1 MPQRS
6 PQFKI
11 SHPDQGLRQ
20 NDFFENSSDLLCIL
34 SHEGVFCQLN
44 PAFKKELGFTG
55 QDLVDTSVMNFFDP
69 DKIEKMAE
77 KFAAIK
83 IGGSAQIET
92 RYLCQ
97 NGLYKNLSWN
107 FTKTKDFIYAS
118 ARDITDAQL
127 AENILRSSEL
137 RYIKIIDEAPMGIA
151 LMRPDGRFTK
161 VNPYFCKMLGF
172 SEFELLK
179 KNPFDI
185 THPDD
190 HPLMLEKEI
199 EIKSGPD
206 HRFQIEKRYIT
217 KSGAVI
223 WVQASVVNI
232 MSSSQSI
239 LFRLALVKNITAQ
252 KSAERELQATHEKL
266 KSLNCD
272 LEDRILERT
281 FQMSEEA
288 IERKKALAALKKS
301 ESQLRLVTDALPAL
315 IAYFD
320 QDLKYLFANSTY
332 TKWFGDKA
340 QDPIGKSMPE
350 IIGPAAFEKIKVYV
364 DDALAGKQINYEH
377 RMLDLEGGI
386 RELSVSYIPDLD
398 SQKNVRGFV
407 ALAHDTT
414 DINKQQAERNQLSAR
429 EQAAVEASR
438 LKSEFLANMTHEI
451 RTPLNGILGMA
462 DLLVETNLTE
472 TQANFNQI
480 ISTSGKELL
489 NLVNDILDFS
499 KAEAGQLQIE
509 SSEFKIASLF
519 ENSIEL
525 LKKRAKEKSL
535 TLSQNI
541 DFRIQDE
548 LKGDFGRLSQVISN
562 LLSNAIKFTEAGTI
576 HLHASLQTEE
586 ADHLFVLFEVED
598 SGMGISKKNIS
609 KLFQPFTQA
618 DGSSTRKHGGTGLG
632 LSISKKIAALLG
644 GEIGVLSQ
652 EGRGSKFWFT
662 CRLERSFSQIVVS
675 KTEKTEN
682 KFGRILVAEDNPV
695 NQLLAI
701 TLLKNLG
708 YSAVAVANGC
718 EALEAVSQ
726 SEFDLILMDCQ
737 MPEMDGLEATR
748 QIRKIEVTS
757 GDRIPIIALTAN
769 AMKSDQEKCLLAG
782 MDDFVT
788 KPVKKEI
795 LAQAISRWLTA
806 SPLKAA
812 R

>member
-1 MPQRS
+1 
-6 PQFKI
+6 
-11 SHPDQGLRQ
+11 
-20 NDFFENSSDLLCIL
+20 
-34 SHEGVFCQLN
+34 
-44 PAFKKELGFTG
+44 
-55 QDLVDTSVMNFFDP
+55 
-69 DKIEKMAE
+69 
-77 KFAAIK
+77 
-83 IGGSAQIET
+83 
-92 RYLCQ
+92 
-97 NGLYKNLSWN
+97 
-107 FTKTKDFIYAS
+107 
-118 ARDITDAQL
+118 
-127 AENILRSSEL
+127 
-137 RYIKIIDEAPMGIA
+137 
-151 LMRPDGRFTK
+151 
-161 VNPYFCKMLGF
+161 
-172 SEFELLK
+172 
-179 KNPFDI
+179 
-185 THPDD
+185 
-190 HPLMLEKEI
+190 
-199 EIKSGPD
+199 
-206 HRFQIEKRYIT
+206 
-217 KSGAVI
+217 
-223 WVQASVVNI
+223 
-232 MSSSQSI
+232 
-239 LFRLALVKNITAQ
+239 
-252 KSAERELQATHEKL
+252 
-266 KSLNCD
+266 
-272 LEDRILERT
+272 
-281 FQMSEEA
+281 
-288 IERKKALAALKKS
+288 
-301 ESQLRLVTDALPAL
+301 
-315 IAYFD
+315 
-320 QDLKYLFANSTY
+320 
-332 TKWFGDKA
+332 
-340 QDPIGKSMPE
+340 
-350 IIGPAAFEKIKVYV
+350 
-364 DDALAGKQINYEH
+364 
-377 RMLDLEGGI
+377 
-386 RELSVSYIPDLD
+386 
-398 SQKNVRGFV
+398 
-407 ALAHDTT
+407 
-414 DINKQQAERNQLSAR
+414 
-429 EQAAVEASR
+429 
-438 LKSEFLANMTHEI
+438 MTHEI